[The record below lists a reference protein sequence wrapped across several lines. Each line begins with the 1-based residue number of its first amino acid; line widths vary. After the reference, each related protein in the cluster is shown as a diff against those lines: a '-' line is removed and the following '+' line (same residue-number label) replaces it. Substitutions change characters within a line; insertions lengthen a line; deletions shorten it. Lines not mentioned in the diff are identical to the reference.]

1 MSCVLRNSTQV
12 EGGTYAADF
21 FGGQLRQIFA
31 TANGNDGAD
40 QDWSAVLSMELPA
53 AGRLVVALVG
63 LAFEARIAAGP
74 GVFVICRNTGDEIA
88 ALLDVALRRGCR
100 NIISFGLAG
109 GLAPNLR
116 AGDWVVASSV
126 IDAKQTRPTDQ
137 TWSKKILTMIPGA
150 GYAPILGVD
159 TAITDIEGKRRV
171 HAETGAA
178 AVDMES
184 HLVARL
190 AAAHG
195 LSFTAVRVVI
205 DPAHRF
211 VPAAALAGMLPGGKT
226 SIAAVM
232 REVIARPS
240 QLLGLIRITFD
251 AHVAHGAL
259 RRTRR
264 ILGPGFGQLSCM

>member
-1 MSCVLRNSTQV
+1 MSKVHLCCQLL
-12 EGGTYAADF
+12 
-21 FGGQLRQIFA
+21 GGQLRQILA
-31 TANGNDGAD
+31 AANTKSNAD
-40 QDWSAVLSMELPA
+40 QGWSNVLPMELPA
-53 AGRLVVALVG
+53 AGRLIIALVG

-74 GVFVICRNTGDEIA
+74 GVFVICRNSGHEIA
-88 ALLDVALRRGCR
+88 ALLDVAVKRGCR

-109 GLAPNLR
+109 GLAPYLR

-126 IDAKQTRPTDQ
+126 IDAKQTRLTDQ

-150 GYAPILGVD
+150 WHAPILGVD
-159 TAITDIEGKRRV
+159 TAITDIVGKRRA

-190 AAAHG
+190 ATAHG
-195 LSFTAVRVVI
+195 LSFTAVRVVV

-211 VPAAALAGMLPGGKT
+211 VPAAALAGMLPCGKT

-240 QLLGLIRITFD
+240 QLLGLIRVSFD
-251 AHVAHGAL
+251 AYVAHGAL

-264 ILGPGFGQLSCM
+264 ILGPGFGFSLPANAEPAAETSA